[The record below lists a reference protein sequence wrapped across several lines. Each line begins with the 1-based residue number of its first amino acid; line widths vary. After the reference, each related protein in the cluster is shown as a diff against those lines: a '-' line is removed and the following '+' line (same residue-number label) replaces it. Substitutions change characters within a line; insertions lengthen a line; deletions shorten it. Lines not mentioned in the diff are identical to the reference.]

1 MRFFNPTLWPYA
13 LVALSLAGPLS
24 PSPACAQ
31 GFSAGSDYSGEEFQ
45 NYVPYQPKLSPKKAI
60 TPVSQKI
67 PPDKEQSKPETNK
80 EIRDEI
86 KPLKEWT
93 PKELGQLWERGRDK
107 AVMDPSDANVREYMY
122 TQDIILDIATRYSE
136 KQMEIVKNDHILNQ
150 SNRIS
155 VSSSGEVDAKRLQD
169 KAINVAVDEMAK
181 KGGLLV
187 FVESTCTFCSHQ
199 LPILEGLKNPLNPY
213 RPMEYLIISIDARGP
228 NGWKNFVPDNGLF
241 KRLKLSITP
250 SIVYVP
256 NPSAYKE
263 GRDNNKYIVV
273 SQGEIEHLD
282 ALTRR
287 IAEVGIKAHIVS
299 KETMKDFDIWN
310 RGVASSKDL
319 SELRLSSK
327 TLHNVPTQVQ
337 EIKRNSF

>member
-1 MRFFNPTLWPYA
+1 
-13 LVALSLAGPLS
+13 LAS
-24 PSPACAQ
+24 AQ

-45 NYVPYQPKLSPKKAI
+45 NYVPYKPKMPPKKEV
-60 TPVSQKI
+60 TQPVQKI
-67 PPDKEQSKPETNK
+67 PPTKEQTK
-80 EIRDEI
+80 DEI

-93 PKELGQLWERGRDK
+93 PKELGQLWEKGRDK

-136 KQMEIVKNDHILNQ
+136 KQMEIVKNDPFLNQ

-155 VSSSGEVDAKRLQD
+155 ISNSGEVDAKRLQD

-199 LPILEGLKNPLNPY
+199 LPILEGLKNSLNPY
-213 RPMEYLIISIDARGP
+213 HPMEYLVISIDAKGP

-241 KRLKLSITP
+241 KRLNLTITP

-256 NPSAYKE
+256 NPSPYKD

-310 RGVASSKDL
+310 RGVATSKDL
-319 SELRLSSK
+319 GDLKLNSK
-327 TLHNVPTQVQ
+327 TLHNIPTQVQ